1 MIINSLA
8 DYLEDESI
16 GVVGT
21 DIFIGELPMNVNN
34 CISLVYVPSPDPD
47 KAIAYYTQSID
58 IRARFSKYAT
68 GYAKLKE
75 ILDLLHRKENY
86 DDLSGYHVYLSY
98 SNGMIMDN
106 DRDVERRHLFQ
117 MNLNFVFRVNDLS

>member
-1 MIINSLA
+1 MIIDSLVE
-8 DYLEDESI
+8 YLEDEGI
-16 GVVGT
+16 GIVGT
-21 DIFIGELPMNVNN
+21 DIFVGELPLNNNN

-47 KAIAYYTQSID
+47 KSIPYYKQSVD
-58 IRARFSKYAT
+58 IRARFSKYAV

-86 DDLSGYHVYLSY
+86 SISGYHVYLSY
-98 SNGMIMDN
+98 SNGMIIDN

-117 MNLNFVFRVNDLS
+117 MNLNFVFREDDLS